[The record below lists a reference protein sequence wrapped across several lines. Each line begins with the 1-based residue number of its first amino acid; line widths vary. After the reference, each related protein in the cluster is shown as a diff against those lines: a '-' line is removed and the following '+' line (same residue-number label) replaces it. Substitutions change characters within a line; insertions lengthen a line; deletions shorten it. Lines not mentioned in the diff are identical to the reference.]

1 MPGKVISTM
10 LSRSNT
16 RGFTLIEL
24 MMVVVVI
31 GIIVAITIPNY
42 MKFTK
47 RAKEAV
53 VQENVHTIQLAMEA
67 YCVDQLGLYP
77 EVADEADLLALMP
90 LGQYPENPF
99 TKAVTTIAW
108 EQDPANPGDVSI
120 FNLPGGGYM
129 LRAQG
134 STALMDDIVV
144 GD

>member
-1 MPGKVISTM
+1 
-10 LSRSNT
+10 
-16 RGFTLIEL
+16 
-24 MMVVVVI
+24 MVVVVI

-53 VQENVHTIQLAMEA
+53 VQENVHTVQLAMEA
-67 YCVDQLGLYP
+67 YCVDQLGQYP
-77 EVADEADLLALMP
+77 LVGDEADLVALMP
-90 LGQYPENPF
+90 QGQYPDNPF
-99 TKAVTTIAW
+99 TKAQTTVRW
-108 EQDPANPGDVSI
+108 EQDPALPGDISI

-134 STALMDDIVV
+134 ATALMDDIIV

>member
-1 MPGKVISTM
+1 MRIRNNS
-10 LSRSNT
+10 

-31 GIIVAITIPNY
+31 GLIVAITIPNY

-53 VQENVHTIQLAMEA
+53 VQENVHTVQLAMEA
-67 YCVDQLGLYP
+67 YCVDRLGVYP
-77 EVADEADLLALMP
+77 LAGDEADLVALMP
-90 LGQYPENPF
+90 QGQYPPNPF
-99 TKAVTTIAW
+99 TNAQTTVVW
-108 EQDPANPGDVSI
+108 EQDPALPGDISI

-134 STALMDDIVV
+134 STALMEDIVV